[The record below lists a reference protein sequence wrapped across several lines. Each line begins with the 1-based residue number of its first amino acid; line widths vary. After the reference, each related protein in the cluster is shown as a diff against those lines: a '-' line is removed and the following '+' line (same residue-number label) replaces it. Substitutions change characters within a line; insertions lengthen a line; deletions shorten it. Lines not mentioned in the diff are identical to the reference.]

1 MVKFSFIVKDEL
13 GLHARPAGQ
22 LVKEAA
28 KCTSKVT
35 LKKGE
40 KTGDAKRIFNV
51 MGLSVKGGDEVEVMV
66 EGEKEQEE
74 AAALEAFVLDNPG
87 QILRCPT
94 QRGRY
99 DTTENGHK

>member
-1 MVKFSFIVKDEL
+1 MVKFSFVVQDEM
-13 GLHARPAGQ
+13 GLHARPAGL
-22 LVKEAA
+22 LVKEAG

-74 AAALEAFVLDNPG
+74 AEVLKAF
-87 QILRCPT
+87 IA
-94 QRGRY
+94 
-99 DTTENGHK
+99 ENI